1 MILGEAQELKRPHPG
16 RGTPVFHQDFLCS
29 MPMAAWTQVSAHGD
43 LCTGPVGDH
52 RVPGRLQIRPRL
64 PTGWHG
70 HFKAA
75 FLLKRGTL
83 GAFPQG
89 LYSLFLLSGRSMCWG
104 PQDLGRNV
112 GSEETP
118 LGATDLAH
126 LEGDGEPAP
135 SGEPLE

>member
-1 MILGEAQELKRPHPG
+1 
-16 RGTPVFHQDFLCS
+16 
-29 MPMAAWTQVSAHGD
+29 
-43 LCTGPVGDH
+43 
-52 RVPGRLQIRPRL
+52 
-64 PTGWHG
+64 
-70 HFKAA
+70 
-75 FLLKRGTL
+75 
-83 GAFPQG
+83 
-89 LYSLFLLSGRSMCWG
+89 MCWG